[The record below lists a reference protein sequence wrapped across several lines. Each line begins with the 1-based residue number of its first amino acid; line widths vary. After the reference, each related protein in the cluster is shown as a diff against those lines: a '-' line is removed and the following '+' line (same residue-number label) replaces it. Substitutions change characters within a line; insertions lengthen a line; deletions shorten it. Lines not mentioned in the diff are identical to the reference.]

1 MISGGGLRMVSASD
15 IEQALS
21 RQQATQAIV
30 GALRSG
36 LEPSEDTERQIVE
49 LTGGQLLLMPS
60 ASATGVGLKALTV
73 AADAPTSGR
82 PRIQGVYLL
91 FDAETLEPRAIL
103 DGIALTSLRTP
114 AVSIAAISP
123 LLSRFDQPVNVLVFG
138 AGPQGVGHA
147 EALRAVSSIDL
158 ADVVF
163 VVRQP
168 RRAFERLPP
177 HTRIVHTTDSSVTK
191 LLERANVVV
200 CATSARTP
208 LFDSAYLPDGSI
220 IVAVGSHETQARE
233 LDGPL
238 MGAADVIVEDLRTAS
253 REAGDVVL
261 AQREGHLHSD
271 DLIPMVDI
279 VRGQRALRTDR
290 TAVFKSVGMPWQDLV
305 MAEAVI
311 KQLSDRSE
319 PSFGHGVTLP
329 QHRA

>member
-1 MISGGGLRMVSASD
+1 MISGGGLQVVSAGD

-21 RQQATQAIV
+21 REQATAAIV
-30 GALRSG
+30 EALRSG
-36 LEPSEDTERQIVE
+36 LEPSEDIERKIVD

-60 ASATGVGLKALTV
+60 ASATGVGVKALTV
-73 AADAPTSGR
+73 AAGHSTSRR
-82 PRIQGVYLL
+82 PRIQGAYLL

-103 DGIALTSLRTP
+103 DGIALTNLRTP

-123 LLSRFDQPVNVLVFG
+123 LFSRFTQPVNVVVFG
-138 AGPQGVGHA
+138 AGPQAVGHA
-147 EALRAVSSIDL
+147 EALRADSSIDL
-158 ADVVF
+158 AETVF

-168 RRAFERLPP
+168 QQAFDRLPARARVLCAADP
-177 HTRIVHTTDSSVTK
+177 RVTE
-191 LLERANVVV
+191 LVERANVVV

-208 LFDSAYLPDGSI
+208 LFNSVYLSDGSI

-238 MGAADVIVEDLRTAS
+238 MGGADIIVEDPRTAL

-279 VRGQRALRTDR
+279 VRGHRTLREDR

-305 MAEAVI
+305 VAEAVI
-311 KQLSDRSE
+311 KQLGTDRDH
-319 PSFGHGVTLP
+319 PFGIAAP
-329 QHRA
+329 Q